1 MGSQLTK
8 VSVSSSRLGTLC
20 LGPDSCIPPQL
31 HISIFPFRLVLYLCP
46 ISLHISYFWIC
57 RAVLT
62 DSAHCLQSPHA
73 WETSYLRWLF
83 QLNHHFS
90 RLSFHNIS
98 NFGFNNCSHSSWQ
111 RRLQPKQKCQ
121 TQLLCLPPPSTR
133 FSKTPMQ
140 HLKKVEMSRFQA
152 TLIFLHGLGDTGH
165 GWATTI
171 AAIRPPHVKV
181 VLINFIN
188 IHFRGKRFV
197 AFLQTFPPQVI
208 CPTANKMPVTLNS
221 GKTNFVIDTWWKS
234 ISDHYLLLSA
244 DPSLNTKT

>member
-1 MGSQLTK
+1 
-8 VSVSSSRLGTLC
+8 
-20 LGPDSCIPPQL
+20 
-31 HISIFPFRLVLYLCP
+31 
-46 ISLHISYFWIC
+46 
-57 RAVLT
+57 
-62 DSAHCLQSPHA
+62 
-73 WETSYLRWLF
+73 
-83 QLNHHFS
+83 
-90 RLSFHNIS
+90 
-98 NFGFNNCSHSSWQ
+98 
-111 RRLQPKQKCQ
+111 
-121 TQLLCLPPPSTR
+121 
-133 FSKTPMQ
+133 MQ

-197 AFLQTFPPQVI
+197 AFLQTFPSQVI